1 MKNLK
6 IFPKTFLYTF
16 TILGSI
22 VLIAHVLIYFLF
34 PVFYLDDKKQ
44 ELSSKANM
52 IVESI
57 SRVNESSVESVLSV
71 YAKNNKVTAF
81 LKKGETSEVVKLGD
95 DVNIDKDST
104 NNSIIIEDRKAETKD
119 GKVVTFQVISGTE
132 TVKEATKVT
141 LQFLPYTLMTTILF
155 SIVFSYF
162 YSKKLVKP
170 LIEIAETTKKMQNL
184 DRDARFKVRS
194 TDEIGEVGV
203 RINRVYEQLLSVIDD
218 LEEKN
223 KNMIRMEKM
232 KVDFLRSASHELKTP
247 LAGLRI
253 ILENMEYNVGKYK
266 DRDKYLAESI
276 DVVDHMTEIVM
287 EILKLSKLQEWSSSD
302 EEIFIGDEIDRVL
315 EKYMALAANKDIS
328 ISENIENI
336 KIKMG
341 RAVFGKAMSNLI
353 GNAVKY
359 TAEKGCIR
367 IYTEDNHLIIENT
380 CEPLS
385 EEEISKAFEIF
396 YHGNSE
402 SQCTHQGNGLG
413 LYIVKNIMENYG
425 FGYSFEAY
433 ERTED
438 DKIHMKNGND
448 GEKEHVNYDETAER
462 GMRFT
467 IEF

>member
-194 TDEIGEVGV
+194 TDEIGEAGV

-276 DVVDHMTEIVM
+276 D
-287 EILKLSKLQEWSSSD
+287 
-302 EEIFIGDEIDRVL
+302 EIDRVL

-328 ISENIENI
+328 ISENIDNI

>member
-162 YSKKLVKP
+162 YSKNY
-170 LIEIAETTKKMQNL
+170 EEDAE
-184 DRDARFKVRS
+184 
-194 TDEIGEVGV
+194 
-203 RINRVYEQLLSVIDD
+203 
-218 LEEKN
+218 
-223 KNMIRMEKM
+223 
-232 KVDFLRSASHELKTP
+232 
-247 LAGLRI
+247 
-253 ILENMEYNVGKYK
+253 
-266 DRDKYLAESI
+266 
-276 DVVDHMTEIVM
+276 
-287 EILKLSKLQEWSSSD
+287 
-302 EEIFIGDEIDRVL
+302 
-315 EKYMALAANKDIS
+315 
-328 ISENIENI
+328 
-336 KIKMG
+336 
-341 RAVFGKAMSNLI
+341 
-353 GNAVKY
+353 
-359 TAEKGCIR
+359 
-367 IYTEDNHLIIENT
+367 
-380 CEPLS
+380 
-385 EEEISKAFEIF
+385 
-396 YHGNSE
+396 
-402 SQCTHQGNGLG
+402 LG
-413 LYIVKNIMENYG
+413 
-425 FGYSFEAY
+425 
-433 ERTED
+433 
-438 DKIHMKNGND
+438 
-448 GEKEHVNYDETAER
+448 
-462 GMRFT
+462 
-467 IEF
+467 

>member
-155 SIVFSYF
+155 SIV
-162 YSKKLVKP
+162 
-170 LIEIAETTKKMQNL
+170 L

-328 ISENIENI
+328 ISENIDNI

-341 RAVFGKAMSNLI
+341 RAVFGKAMLNLI

>member
-223 KNMIRMEKM
+223 KNMIRM
-232 KVDFLRSASHELKTP
+232 
-247 LAGLRI
+247 
-253 ILENMEYNVGKYK
+253 
-266 DRDKYLAESI
+266 
-276 DVVDHMTEIVM
+276 
-287 EILKLSKLQEWSSSD
+287 
-302 EEIFIGDEIDRVL
+302 
-315 EKYMALAANKDIS
+315 
-328 ISENIENI
+328 
-336 KIKMG
+336 
-341 RAVFGKAMSNLI
+341 
-353 GNAVKY
+353 
-359 TAEKGCIR
+359 
-367 IYTEDNHLIIENT
+367 
-380 CEPLS
+380 
-385 EEEISKAFEIF
+385 
-396 YHGNSE
+396 
-402 SQCTHQGNGLG
+402 
-413 LYIVKNIMENYG
+413 
-425 FGYSFEAY
+425 
-433 ERTED
+433 
-438 DKIHMKNGND
+438 
-448 GEKEHVNYDETAER
+448 
-462 GMRFT
+462 
-467 IEF
+467 